1 MAFVCCL
8 LAGCLLLAACCLLL
22 AACLLLLLLLLL
34 VVVVVVV
41 VVVVFFCFE
50 SFVRVGCLPG
60 SVLASGPCS
69 PSHVFCSQARLQ
81 HNISQPE
88 AVL

>member
-22 AACLLLLLLLLL
+22 
-34 VVVVVVV
+34 VVVVVDDVVVV

-50 SFVRVGCLPG
+50 SFVRVGCLIG

>member
-1 MAFVCCL
+1 MSVVYWLVAC
-8 LAGCLLLAACCLLL
+8 CLLLAACCLLL
-22 AACLLLLLLLLL
+22 
-34 VVVVVVV
+34 VVVVVDDVVVVVV
-41 VVVVFFCFE
+41 VVVVFFFE
-50 SFVRVGCLPG
+50 SFVRVGCLIG